1 MKTIYKKLLLL
12 VLLLPFSVLAQSTLS
27 GNVKDQ
33 VSGLGLPGVN
43 VTIQGGSGGT
53 TTDFDGNFSLSGVKS
68 GDVISFDYLGF
79 KNSTV
84 AYTGQSNI
92 SVTLQEDAS
101 QLEEVV
107 VIGYGTTTKKDAT
120 GALTNITSEQF
131 NKGPLVSADQLLQG
145 RVAGWKDKLCF
156 VQDFGFSDSDTCHTG
171 DVCGLNSGNRIF
183 KNNRIFWIS
192 S

>member
-1 MKTIYKKLLLL
+1 MKTIYNKLLLL
-12 VLLLPFSVLAQSTLS
+12 VLLLPFSVLAQNTLS

-68 GDVISFDYLGF
+68 GDVISFNYLGF

-84 AYTGQSNI
+84 TYTGQNNI

-101 QLEEVV
+101 QLDEVV
-107 VIGYGTTTKKDAT
+107 VVDT
-120 GALTNITSEQF
+120 
-131 NKGPLVSADQLLQG
+131 VLLE
-145 RVAGWKDKLCF
+145 RKMRL
-156 VQDFGFSDSDTCHTG
+156 
-171 DVCGLNSGNRIF
+171 GLLKF
-183 KNNRIFWIS
+183 
-192 S
+192 